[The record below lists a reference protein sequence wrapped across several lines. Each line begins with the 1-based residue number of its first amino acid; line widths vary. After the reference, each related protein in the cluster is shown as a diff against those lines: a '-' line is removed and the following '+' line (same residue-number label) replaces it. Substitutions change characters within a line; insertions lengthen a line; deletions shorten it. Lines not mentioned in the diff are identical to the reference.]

1 MLLSLIIWTE
11 AESER
16 DDGTQFNE
24 DPLEPRAEGGIESSQ
39 LISSDQQCDS
49 SIRGISGNPQN
60 CSSKE

>member
-1 MLLSLIIWTE
+1 MWTE

-24 DPLEPRAEGGIESSQ
+24 DPLELRAEGGIESSQ
-39 LISSDQQCDS
+39 LISSDQQYDR